1 MSGGRKKKKLH
12 EVQPE
17 SYVVFSID
25 YRGNDDDVLTFVFM
39 GAHWDTITRV
49 FTFLCCPNGVAK
61 GFTQYEEHACI
72 MRNGKG
78 YRRICIELQ
87 EPNHLFASVDDIII
101 LVEARLHAEQFPCR
115 VRFYPDYETFINI

>member
-1 MSGGRKKKKLH
+1 MPRPRKRQQP
-12 EVQPE
+12 ESQPE

-49 FTFLCCPNGVAK
+49 FKFLCCPNGIAR
-61 GFTQYEEHACI
+61 GFSQYEEHACI

-78 YRRICIELQ
+78 YRRICVELP
-87 EPNHLFASVDDIII
+87 EPNYHFASLSDMCL
-101 LVEARLHAEQFPCR
+101 LVEARLHAEQYPCR
-115 VRFYPDYETFINI
+115 VKLYRDYEKFINI